1 MVTGWSNRSDFGV
14 ILNGGGIK
22 LFINKFG
29 AASIPT
35 QIFDVRLES
44 NKMAQTQNG
53 MKLNTWRLRPTERRI
68 VLLLGDLSMGFA
80 SLGIALLDWA
90 AQDPYYNFSLQFLN
104 ERTPWWFWFL
114 PPLWMVLLIE
124 LYDIRRA
131 SRRKDTVQ
139 GILIAAVVGLIL
151 YLVVFFL
158 STPETLPRRGVAIF
172 IIAAVILTFLWRL
185 VFIRV
190 FTASLFLRRVLIVG
204 AGRQGSELCRVLHD
218 FNPMPFHLV
227 GLVDDDNSKHN
238 TLIEGYPVLGPAD
251 CIEDLV
257 RERSITDIIFA
268 ISGEINPELL
278 RVLLRVQEG
287 GVELTTMPIVY
298 EELLGRVPIFLLQSD
313 WILRSFVDQR
323 TVGVFY
329 EGFRRLLDI
338 VGGLV
343 GTLIFLFFSPLVSL
357 MILLETGQPVI
368 FTQSRLGKNGQKYTI
383 IKFRTMTQAASE
395 KYTPPQAAS
404 AHDVRVTKVGRF
416 LRKSHIDELP
426 QFLNVLSGEM
436 SLVGPRA
443 EQSELVDLYQY
454 KIPFYRAR
462 LLVKPGLTGWAQV
475 NFGYAATVEE
485 TASKLEYDL
494 YYIKHRNFLLDF
506 VILLRTFST
515 VVGLKGQ

>member
-1 MVTGWSNRSDFGV
+1 
-14 ILNGGGIK
+14 
-22 LFINKFG
+22 
-29 AASIPT
+29 
-35 QIFDVRLES
+35 
-44 NKMAQTQNG
+44 
-53 MKLNTWRLRPTERRI
+53 MKSSALRLRTTERRF
-68 VLLLGDLSMGFA
+68 VLLFGDLLM
-80 SLGIALLDWA
+80 GIASMWIALVLWA
-90 AQDPYYNFSLQFLN
+90 SSDQWLNFSWQFLN

-114 PPLWMVLLIE
+114 PLVWMILLIE

-131 SRRKDTVQ
+131 GRRKDTVQ
-139 GILIAAVVGLIL
+139 GILIAAVVGFTL
-151 YLVVFFL
+151 YLLVFFF
-158 STPETLPRRGVAIF
+158 STPESVNRRGVAIF
-172 IIAAVILTFLWRL
+172 IVSAVILTFLWRL

-204 AGRQGSELCRVLHD
+204 AGRQGSELCRVLRD
-218 FNPMPFHLV
+218 FNPKPFHLV
-227 GLVDDDNSKHN
+227 GLVDDDASKQN

-251 CIEDLV
+251 CIEDLI
-257 RERSITDIIFA
+257 RERSITDIVFA
-268 ISGEINPELL
+268 ISGEVSPELL

-287 GVELTTMPIVY
+287 GVELTTMPVVY

-329 EGFRRLLDI
+329 EGARRLIDI
-338 VGGLV
+338 LGGLV
-343 GTLIFLFFSPLVSL
+343 GTLIFFLFAPLVSL
-357 MILLETGQPVI
+357 MIRLETGSPVI

-395 KYTPPQAAS
+395 KFTPPRAAT
-404 AHDVRVTKVGRF
+404 AHDARVTRVGKF

-462 LLVKPGLTGWAQV
+462 LLVKPGVTGWAQV
-475 NFGYAATVEE
+475 NYGYASTVEE